1 MKEILE
7 RHRSSKNKIQIYDV
21 FSGTKEYHKNRFY
34 FATYGKYPSI
44 VTINNIKARS
54 LKRQLEDD
62 FADSILERV
71 ELKEYNKKSK
81 ELFSQVYYFLE
92 GDLMVNL
99 EYDLINI
106 HHPGE
111 ETALVCSLRDLAFQ
125 HLQKKKK
132 QSSIHLMISNM
143 HGIDT
148 ERVKYKKPQVN
159 LEQHYNDGF
168 IEIHQNILKKL
179 RQKNSNG
186 LFLLH
191 GKPGTGKSTYI
202 RYLIRQMKK
211 KVIFLSPNLAGQ
223 LDHMQLTGFL
233 INNKNS
239 VFVIEDA
246 EQLIASR
253 ENERNSSLSTLLNLT
268 DGILGECLSIQVI
281 ATFNTH
287 VKNID
292 EALLRKGRLQLKYE
306 FDTLSVEKSN
316 ALLQELNSDHRTNSP
331 LTLAELYN
339 YEAKN
344 CPEQGG
350 RKVIGF
356 R

>member
-1 MKEILE
+1 MKDIWE
-7 RHRSSKNKIQIYDV
+7 RRRPFNNNSQVYDV
-21 FSGTKEYHKNRFY
+21 FSGAKFYHNNRLY
-34 FATYGKYPSI
+34 FATFGKYPSI
-44 VTINNIKARS
+44 VTINDIKARS
-54 LKRQLEDD
+54 LKKQLEVE
-62 FADSILERV
+62 FADSIVEQV
-71 ELKEYNKKSK
+71 ELKEYDKKRK
-81 ELFSQVYYFLE
+81 ESFGDVFYFLK

-99 EYDLINI
+99 EYDKLNI

-111 ETALVCSLRDLAFQ
+111 ETALVFSLRDLAFQ

-132 QSSIHLMISNM
+132 KSSIHLMISTP

-148 ERVKYKKPQVN
+148 EQVKYKKPKLN
-159 LEQHYNDGF
+159 LEKHYNDGF
-168 IEIHQNILKKL
+168 SEIHNSILQKL

-202 RYLIRQMKK
+202 RHLICQMKK
-211 KVIFLSPNLAGQ
+211 KVIFLSPNMAGQ
-223 LDHMQLTGFL
+223 LDHMQLTSFL

-306 FDTLSVEKSN
+306 FDHLSVEKSN
-316 ALLQELNSDHRTNSP
+316 ALLQELNSDHQTNSP

-339 YEAKN
+339 YEAEN

>member
-1 MKEILE
+1 
-7 RHRSSKNKIQIYDV
+7 
-21 FSGTKEYHKNRFY
+21 
-34 FATYGKYPSI
+34 
-44 VTINNIKARS
+44 
-54 LKRQLEDD
+54 
-62 FADSILERV
+62 
-71 ELKEYNKKSK
+71 
-81 ELFSQVYYFLE
+81 
-92 GDLMVNL
+92 
-99 EYDLINI
+99 
-106 HHPGE
+106 
-111 ETALVCSLRDLAFQ
+111 
-125 HLQKKKK
+125 
-132 QSSIHLMISNM
+132 MITTSF
-143 HGIDT
+143 GIDT
-148 ERVKYKKPQVN
+148 EQVKYKKPKLS

-168 IEIHQNILKKL
+168 TEVHNSILQKL

-202 RYLIRQMKK
+202 RYLICQMKK
-211 KVIFLSPNLAGQ
+211 KVIFLSPNMAGQ
-223 LDHMQLTGFL
+223 LDHMELTRFL
-233 INNKNS
+233 INNKNA

-292 EALLRKGRLQLKYE
+292 KALLRKGRLQLMYE
-306 FDTLSVEKSN
+306 FDALSVEKSN
-316 ALLQELNSDHRTNSP
+316 VLLQQLSCDYTTNTP
-331 LTLAELYN
+331 LTLADIYN
-339 YEAKN
+339 YSEENKAAS
-344 CPEQGG
+344 ES

>member
-1 MKEILE
+1 MKDTWE
-7 RHRSSKNKIQIYDV
+7 RRRPFNNNSQVYDV
-21 FSGTKEYHKNRFY
+21 FSGAKNYHNNRFY
-34 FATYGKYPSI
+34 FASFGKYPSI
-44 VTINNIKARS
+44 LTVNDVKSRN
-54 LKRQLEDD
+54 LKKQLEIE
-62 FADSILERV
+62 FAGTILERV
-71 ELKEYNKKSK
+71 ELKEYDKKRK
-81 ELFSQVYYFLE
+81 ELFSEVFYFLE
-92 GDLMVNL
+92 GNLMVNL
-99 EYDLINI
+99 EYDKLNI
-106 HHPGE
+106 HHTGK

-132 QSSIHLMISNM
+132 KSSIHLMIATP

-148 ERVKYKKPQVN
+148 EQVKYKKPKLN
-159 LEQHYNDGF
+159 LEKHYNDGF
-168 IEIHQNILKKL
+168 TEVHNSILQKL
-179 RQKNSNG
+179 CQKNSNG

-202 RYLIRQMKK
+202 RHLICQMKK
-211 KVIFLSPNLAGQ
+211 KVIFLSPNMAGQ
-223 LDHMQLTGFL
+223 LDHMELTRFL
-233 INNKNS
+233 INNKNT

-292 EALLRKGRLQLKYE
+292 EALLRKGRLQLMYE
-306 FDTLSVEKSN
+306 FENLTVEKSN
-316 ALLQELNSDHRTNSP
+316 VLLQELNVEHRTTVP
-331 LTLAELYN
+331 ITLAELYN
-339 YEAKN
+339 YEAVN
-344 CPEQGG
+344 RVERGE